1 MNSLAALCETTKN
14 RYVFFRLRG
23 WHQIKTITQNQ
34 CIDQLQ
40 ERIEE
45 AIGASTDAGY
55 TAALELLRKDTASQK
70 AQVHEAPVSVADF
83 IGSSAGGYG
92 YRYGY
97 VY

>member
-1 MNSLAALCETTKN
+1 M
-14 RYVFFRLRG
+14 LR
-23 WHQIKTITQNQ
+23 
-34 CIDQLQ
+34 QLE

-55 TAALELLRKDTASQK
+55 TAALELLRKDTADKK
-70 AQVHEAPVSVADF
+70 APACVADF

-92 YRYGY
+92 YNYGY

>member
-14 RYVFFRLRG
+14 RYVYFYLDCVFLSRS
-23 WHQIKTITQNQ
+23 IKTVTQNQ

-70 AQVHEAPVSVADF
+70 APVSVADF

>member
-1 MNSLAALCETTKN
+1 M
-14 RYVFFRLRG
+14 LR
-23 WHQIKTITQNQ
+23 
-34 CIDQLQ
+34 QLE

-55 TAALELLRKDTASQK
+55 TAALELLRKDTAPQPQK
-70 AQVHEAPVSVADF
+70 TKAPACVADF

-92 YRYGY
+92 YNYGY